1 MTFDNAFI
9 GLLAVANAA
18 LFVWLIIEIS
28 NVADERGEV
37 AEQRATFDTCNKILS
52 DAIIRDMYVYSGN
65 QIRVEREYFNVT
77 KREQTES
84 GTIIIEAEHG
94 DRKASLM
101 VYR

>member
-1 MTFDNAFI
+1 MTFDNIFI
-9 GLLAVANAA
+9 GLLAAANAA
-18 LFVWLIIEIS
+18 LFGWLLWQTS
-28 NVADERGEV
+28 NLDVERGEV

-77 KREQTES
+77 KRQETES